1 MNEAIVF
8 AVLALSLVLFV
19 VGKWRYD
26 IVAIL
31 ALLVLAILGIVV
43 MSLIAL
49 TPPMFNL
56 PELLAVIVSISY
68 GLRSVGAMGYV
79 MPLRSP
85 GSYTGIWG
93 FPVSA
98 NF

>member
-31 ALLVLAILGIVV
+31 ALLVLAIAGIVP
-43 MSLIAL
+43 AA
-49 TPPMFNL
+49 
-56 PELLAVIVSISY
+56 EAY
-68 GLRSVGAMGYV
+68 K
-79 MPLRSP
+79 
-85 GSYTGIWG
+85 G
-93 FPVSA
+93 FGHPQ
-98 NF
+98 